1 MATKLRFTRHG
12 AKKKPFYWL
21 VAADA
26 RAPRDGRY
34 IEKLGTY
41 NPLLPKDNKDRII
54 FNKERINYWLSNG
67 AQPTDKIEKLFSIE
81 GIEVNFKK
89 KKFKKQYEPKTD
101 RGPKLSKKAIA
112 KAEEEAKNA
121 EAAKE
126 EAAIAASE
134 PAPEEAPVTE
144 TAAPQE
150 EAQPTPTEEA
160 PVEEKSEEAPVEEK
174 PAEEGGESKDS

>member
-41 NPLLPKDNKDRII
+41 NPLLPKDNKDRIV

-67 AQPTDKIEKLFSIE
+67 AQPTEKIEKLFNIE

-89 KKFKKQYEPKTD
+89 KKFRKQYEVKTD

-121 EAAKE
+121 ELAKAEE
-126 EAAIAASE
+126 EAAKLAEANN
-134 PAPEEAPVTE
+134 PAPVTE

-150 EAQPTPTEEA
+150 EAQPA
-160 PVEEKSEEAPVEEK
+160 PAESPSEEK
-174 PAEEGGESKDS
+174 PAEENGASKES

>member
-12 AKKKPFYWL
+12 SKKKPFYWL

-41 NPLLPKDNKDRII
+41 NPLLTKDNKDRII

-67 AQPTDKIEKLFSIE
+67 AQPTDKIEKLFNIE
-81 GIEVNFKK
+81 GIEINFKK
-89 KKFKKQYEPKTD
+89 KKFRKQYEVKTD

-121 EAAKE
+121 ELAKAEE
-126 EAAIAASE
+126 EAAKLA
-134 PAPEEAPVTE
+134 EANNPTTE

-150 EAQPTPTEEA
+150 EAQPA
-160 PVEEKSEEAPVEEK
+160 PVESPSE
-174 PAEEGGESKDS
+174 GNGESK

>member
-41 NPLLPKDNKDRII
+41 NPLLPKDNKDRVL

-67 AQPTDKIEKLFSIE
+67 AQPTDKIQKLFNIE
-81 GIEVNFKK
+81 RV
-89 KKFKKQYEPKTD
+89 
-101 RGPKLSKKAIA
+101 
-112 KAEEEAKNA
+112 
-121 EAAKE
+121 
-126 EAAIAASE
+126 
-134 PAPEEAPVTE
+134 
-144 TAAPQE
+144 
-150 EAQPTPTEEA
+150 
-160 PVEEKSEEAPVEEK
+160 
-174 PAEEGGESKDS
+174 